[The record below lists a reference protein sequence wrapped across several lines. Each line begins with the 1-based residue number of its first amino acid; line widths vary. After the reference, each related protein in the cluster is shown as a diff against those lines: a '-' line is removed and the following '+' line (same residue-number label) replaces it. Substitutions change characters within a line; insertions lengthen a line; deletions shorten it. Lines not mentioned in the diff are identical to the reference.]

1 MLVKLDHFPKDR
13 GENKKHLKPP
23 RRFMKQKKL
32 RNPSDTGI
40 LVHQQ
45 QVPIH
50 RLLPLNLPTTGNV
63 LNLPHLLSEG
73 IYQLRPPK
81 TYKTPHS
88 KHSWKNGST
97 SGRYIYIYI
106 ENLDSLIFLRAN
118 KNPTA
123 RSIPKHLPPP
133 SYSHSWSTTSKG

>member
-50 RLLPLNLPTTGNV
+50 RLLPLNLPTTGKV

-81 TYKTPHS
+81 HTNSTPNIREKTTQPQ
-88 KHSWKNGST
+88 G
-97 SGRYIYIYI
+97 GYILKIWI
-106 ENLDSLIFLRAN
+106 R
-118 KNPTA
+118 
-123 RSIPKHLPPP
+123 
-133 SYSHSWSTTSKG
+133 